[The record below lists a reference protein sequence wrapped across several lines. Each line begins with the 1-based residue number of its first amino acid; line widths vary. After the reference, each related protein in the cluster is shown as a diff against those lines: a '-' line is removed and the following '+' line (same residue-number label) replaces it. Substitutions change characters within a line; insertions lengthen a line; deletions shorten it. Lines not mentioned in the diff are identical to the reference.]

1 MKLTSRVYGIIGI
14 KSTMANWNADFTGRP
29 KSTGNGNIFAS
40 DKALKYPM
48 KKMWESYGKNILFV
62 KSLKQVKDKDGKS
75 KLVPNTLGERY
86 SLLFG
91 DIKEAK
97 STKEVLGNLFNCID
111 VKNFG
116 ATFVFKLSKK
126 NSASS
131 DADESKETKSTA
143 KSKKEVT
150 YNLSI
155 TGAVQIGQGFNKF
168 EDINIEVQNILSPFA
183 DSRANEKNKDGEDA
197 SQSTLGTKIVTDEAH
212 YFYGFC
218 INPLAYN
225 DYKEI
230 LGDDFGYDED
240 DYAEFKKAARFCAT
254 YFNSNS
260 KFGCENEF
268 AMFIETD
275 SDAYLPDLSAYMDF
289 ISQGKDRIVNLE
301 KIEKMLESSDV
312 KKVEIYYNP
321 LSLDVETKFDKFDIY
336 SGNKIQ

>member
-29 KSTGNGNIFAS
+29 KSTGNGDIFAS

-91 DIKEAK
+91 DIKEVK

-116 ATFVFKLSKK
+116 ATFPE
-126 NSASS
+126 NG
-131 DADESKETKSTA
+131 
-143 KSKKEVT
+143 